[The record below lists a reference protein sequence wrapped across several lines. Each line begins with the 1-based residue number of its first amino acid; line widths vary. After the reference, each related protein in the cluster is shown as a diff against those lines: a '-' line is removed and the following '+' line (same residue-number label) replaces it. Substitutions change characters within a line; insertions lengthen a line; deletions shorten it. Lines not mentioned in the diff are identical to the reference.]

1 MIVFQLA
8 GSLASILGLLVS
20 IYVLWREIRIQEEVE
35 ELKSEEET
43 WHKQ

>member
-1 MIVFQLA
+1 MLSNI

-20 IYVLWREIRIQEEVE
+20 IYVLWREIKIQKEVE